1 MGQSVRISKNHDVIL
16 QHIEADL
23 LRRMG
28 EIKKLREA
36 VQLAEAAATAKAWQ
50 QSKALTGRRVN

>member
-16 QHIEADL
+16 QHIDADL

-28 EIKKLREA
+28 EIQKLREA
-36 VQLAEAAATAKAWQ
+36 VRSAEAAKAWQ
-50 QSKALTGRRVN
+50 QSKPASADRQVN